1 MDGSRVVAWATLAST
16 FIAAGMLL
24 RSRFREEFDDPRDQV
39 SYDMST
45 AIALAAMLGSLP
57 RLFHIESIV
66 LHLAADAVAI
76 VTAIF
81 VFGQLRHLVR
91 MESDS

>member
-1 MDGSRVVAWATLAST
+1 
-16 FIAAGMLL
+16 MLL
-24 RSRFREEFDDPRDQV
+24 SSRFRPEFDDPREQLI
-39 SYDMST
+39 YDMST
-45 AIALAAMLGSLP
+45 AIALSAMLASLP

-66 LHLAADAVAI
+66 LHLAADAVSI

-81 VFGQLRHLVR
+81 VFVQLRNLVR